1 MKNVLILILI
11 TLLLVITN
19 AQDDWAAP
27 SDTSDFP
34 NLDIGYY
41 PVQLG

>member
-1 MKNVLILILI
+1 MKKALILTII
-11 TLLLVITN
+11 TKLFFIIN
-19 AQDDWAAP
+19 AQDDWAVP